1 MSNQSSENPWKKYHK
16 FWDYLGAPLRPS
28 DQDIDFIK
36 IELLPRL
43 NSISP
48 ELKHVVILGVTPE
61 LATLPWSEN
70 TTISAIDNSPD
81 MIRQVWP
88 EKKVPRGRAILGN
101 WLELPLADHSSD
113 VVLGDGCFTLLDYCD
128 GYQKMLSEIL
138 RVLKPEGLFAIRFF
152 LRPSQPE
159 SVTTIFEEL
168 RAKSIGNFNV
178 FKWRLAMALQKNV
191 EEGIPVNNVWKFW
204 KQEVPEPNKLLDD
217 LNWPIEV
224 LSTIDIYENSL
235 SVYTFPSLNEVRKI
249 FASQFIELFCYF
261 PYYELGERCPTMIFK
276 PKK

>member
-1 MSNQSSENPWKKYHK
+1 MSNQSSKNPWEKYPK
-16 FWDYLGAPLRPS
+16 FWNNLGAPLRPS
-28 DQDIDFIK
+28 DQDIDFLK

-48 ELKHVVILGVTPE
+48 ELKHMVLLGVTPE

-70 TTISAIDNSPD
+70 TKISAIDNSPD
-81 MIRQVWP
+81 MIRKVWP

-152 LRPSQPE
+152 LRPSPPE

-168 RAKSIGNFNV
+168 RAKYIGNFHV
-178 FKWRLAMALQKNV
+178 FKWRLAMALQKNI
-191 EEGIPVNNVWKFW
+191 EDGIPMNNVFKFW
-204 KQEVPEPNKLLDD
+204 KKEVSEPKKLLDD

-224 LSTIDIYENSL
+224 LSTIYIYENSP
-235 SVYTFPSLNEVRKI
+235 SVYTFPTLNEVRKL

-261 PYYELGERCPTMIFK
+261 PDYELGERCPTMIFK